1 MRTFQIIFFSIVTIS
16 LSLGQGIDFNVPT
29 FKDAITKAKAENK
42 LIFVDA
48 YTTWCGP
55 CKWMAKNVFTDSQ
68 VGDYYNES
76 FVNVKIDMEK
86 GEGPKLA
93 KAWEITGYP
102 TLIFIDKNGKVIHR
116 SMGSRPVEDFVDLG
130 NAANDPERQITTMT
144 KRFEAGERG
153 EDFLWK
159 YTDAMTSAGLKG
171 FEKVANLYMDTQSDW
186 TTEKNM
192 NFLFDYADATMDS
205 KLFKYTMD
213 HRESFEELVG
223 KEKFEQKLSYAA
235 DIDRSKNG
243 IARDDTDALKV
254 HYAKYYD
261 KKTADNKAM
270 FSYFNQ
276 LMYNPDPVQQEKFK
290 AEIQL
295 FLAGKPDVGWSFY
308 NSAAWQVFE
317 ITTDRDLLKKASQW
331 TEMSINDTKNSYNTD
346 TQAHILY
353 KLGNKKEA
361 RRYALASIEMA
372 KEENADYSATE
383 ALLERIGR

>member
-1 MRTFQIIFFSIVTIS
+1 MRAIQIIFFSIFSMAMTF
-16 LSLGQGIDFNVPT
+16 GQGIDFSIPT
-29 FKDAITKAKAENK
+29 FKVALSKAKAENK

-68 VGDYYNES
+68 VGEYYNES

-86 GEGPKLA
+86 GEGPELA

-102 TLIFIDKNGKVIHR
+102 TLIFIDKNGGVIHR
-116 SMGSRPVEDFVDLG
+116 SMGSRPAEDFIDLG
-130 NAANDPERQITTMT
+130 QAANDPERQITTMT

-153 EDFLWK
+153 EEFLMK

-171 FEKVANLYMDTQSDW
+171 FEEVANLYMDTQSDW

-192 NFLFDYADATMDS
+192 QFLFDYADATMDS

-213 HRESFEELVG
+213 HKESFEALVG

-235 DIDRSKNG
+235 DIDRSKSG
-243 IARDDTDALKV
+243 IARDDIDGLKT

-261 KKTADNKAM
+261 DTTAKNKAKM
-270 FSYFNQ
+270 SYFNQ
-276 LMYNPDPVQQEKFK
+276 LMYSSDPVQQEKFK

-295 FLAGKPDVGWSFY
+295 FLSGKPDLGWSFY

-317 ITTDRDLLKKASQW
+317 ITNDQNLLKKASEW
-331 TEMSINDTKNSYNTD
+331 TDYSISNTKNSFNTD

-353 KLGNKKEA
+353 KLGRNKEA
-361 RRYALASIEMA
+361 RRFALSSIELA
-372 KEENADYSATE
+372 KEEGADYSATE
-383 ALLERIGR
+383 ALLEKIEK

>member
-1 MRTFQIIFFSIVTIS
+1 MRIFQIIFFSIVSIS
-16 LSLGQGIDFNVPT
+16 MTFAQGIDFNVAT
-29 FKDAITKAKAENK
+29 FKEALTKAKAENK

-68 VGDYYNES
+68 VGEYYNES

-102 TLIFIDKNGKVIHR
+102 TLIFIDKQGAVIHR
-116 SMGSRPVEDFVDLG
+116 SMGSRPAEDFVDLG
-130 NAANDPERQITTMT
+130 HAANDPERQITTMT
-144 KRFEAGERG
+144 KRFEAGERS

-171 FEKVANLYMDTQSDW
+171 FEEVANLYMDLQSDW

-213 HRESFEELVG
+213 HKEAFKAVVG

-235 DIDRSKNG
+235 DIDRSKSG
-243 IARDDTDALKV
+243 IARDDTEALKV

-261 KKTADNKAM
+261 EKTAVNKAM
-270 FSYFNQ
+270 VSYFNQ
-276 LMYNPDPVQQEKFK
+276 LMYNPDPVEQEKFK

-295 FLAGKPDVGWSFY
+295 FLAGNPDLGWSFY
-308 NSAAWQVFE
+308 NSVAWQVFE
-317 ITTDRDLLKKASQW
+317 ITSDRDLLKKASEW
-331 TEMSINDTKNSYNTD
+331 TKLSINDTKNSFNTD

-353 KLGNKKEA
+353 KLGKNKEA
-361 RRYALASIEMA
+361 RRYALASIELA
-372 KEENADYSATE
+372 KEENADYSTTE
-383 ALLERIGR
+383 ALLEKIEK

>member
-1 MRTFQIIFFSIVTIS
+1 MRIFQIIFLSIVSMSIS
-16 LSLGQGIDFNVPT
+16 FGQGIDFNIPS
-29 FKDAITKAKAENK
+29 FKEAIKVAKAENK

-55 CKWMAKNVFTDSQ
+55 CKWMAKNVFTEGK
-68 VGDYYNES
+68 VGEYYNES

-102 TLIFIDKNGKVIHR
+102 TLIFIDKNGAVIHR
-116 SMGSRPVEDFVDLG
+116 SMGSRPAEDFVDLG
-130 NAANDPERQITTMT
+130 HAANDPERQITTMT
-144 KRFEAGERG
+144 KRFEAGERN

-171 FEKVANLYMDTQSDW
+171 FGNVAQMYMNTQTDW

-205 KLFKYTMD
+205 KLFKYTLD
-213 HRESFEELVG
+213 HREAFEVLVG
-223 KEKFEQKLSYAA
+223 KEKFDQKLSYAA
-235 DIDRSKNG
+235 DKDRSKSG
-243 IARDDTDALKV
+243 IARDDTDGLKA

-261 KKTADNKAM
+261 DKTAENKAKV
-270 FSYFNQ
+270 SYFNQ
-276 LMYNPDPVQQEKFK
+276 LMYSSDPVEQEKFK

-295 FLAGKPDVGWSFY
+295 FLAGKPDLGWSFY

-317 ITTDRDLLKKASQW
+317 ITTDQNLLKKASEW
-331 TEMSINDTKNSYNTD
+331 TDLSINDTKNSFNTD

-353 KLGNKKEA
+353 KLGNMKEA

-372 KEENADYSATE
+372 KEEGADYSATE
-383 ALLERIGR
+383 ALLGRIEN